1 MLAVKTNLQTT
12 IIQRT
17 YVHFL
22 VKDNNNEASIYKL
35 RYKSKKSAWST
46 SKGCAE

>member
-12 IIQRT
+12 VIQRT

-22 VKDNNNEASIYKL
+22 VKHNNNEASIIQI
-35 RYKSKKSAWST
+35 RIQ
-46 SKGCAE
+46 E